1 MWEYTTSAH
10 GLPIGAFFRGE
21 SARNAY
27 SRNEDYSITKGSST
41 VVLAL
46 LRDLLLSRLLRPTGH
61 RYRVRLAVENG
72 YGLGKRPRK
81 LVITFSGSPA
91 ECGATALDAV
101 VRAGSARSRRAQ
113 ERRGDGG
120 ACRSGKRAATAKL
133 SVGGTLE
140 MFAAG
145 RAFG

>member
-46 LRDLLLSRLLRPTGH
+46 LRDLLLRRLLCRTGH

-81 LVITFSGSPA
+81 LVIAFSGSPA
-91 ECGATALDAV
+91 ECRATALDAV
-101 VRAGSARSRRAQ
+101 VYSVHVRTRKFRNLAKT
-113 ERRGDGG
+113 
-120 ACRSGKRAATAKL
+120 KRYI
-133 SVGGTLE
+133 V
-140 MFAAG
+140 
-145 RAFG
+145 